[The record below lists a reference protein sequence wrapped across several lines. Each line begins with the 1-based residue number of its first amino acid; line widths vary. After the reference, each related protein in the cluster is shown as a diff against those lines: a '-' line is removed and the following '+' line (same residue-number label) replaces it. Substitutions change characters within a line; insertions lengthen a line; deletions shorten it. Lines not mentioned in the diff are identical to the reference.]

1 VSDNTPGEY
10 TYKEIMSQPE
20 TWRAS
25 LKTLPSLSQKVRF
38 LPSGSHTVI
47 FTGCGST
54 YYLSLWAAR
63 LGERIGE
70 GIAARAAPASDLFL
84 FPSSWF
90 SGKASQTL
98 VAISRSAQTSETLR
112 AIDDFHKTAK
122 GESIGITCYPDREL
136 GKKTSYLIS
145 TPDAQE
151 ESIAQTRSF
160 TNMMLAVLW
169 WLEGGVPANIL
180 PTLPSSGEAILNE
193 YGSLLQDL
201 ARDTQLQR
209 FFFLGGGPLYGLACE
224 AMLKMKEMSLSY
236 AEAYH
241 FLEFR
246 HGPKSMVDNGS
257 IVIGLMSDEAEAYE
271 LDVLHEMRALGAQT
285 VLITEQASKEAR
297 RSVNEVIEFA
307 SGLPFPWRSPLY
319 LPLLQLLA
327 YSRALEKDL
336 DPDRPANLEAVVV
349 IDT

>member
-1 VSDNTPGEY
+1 MKNNTPGKY

-20 TWRAS
+20 TWRSS
-25 LKTLPSLSQKVRF
+25 LRSLPKFSNKVKTPPSDSKIY
-38 LPSGSHTVI
+38 I

-63 LGERIGE
+63 LAERMVE
-70 GIAARAAPASDLFL
+70 GITARAAPASDLFL
-84 FPSSWF
+84 YPSSWL
-90 SGKASQTL
+90 SRKVSQTL
-98 VAISRSAQTSETLR
+98 VALSRSAQTSETLR
-112 AIDDFHKTAK
+112 AIDDFHKTVD

-136 GKKTSYLIS
+136 GNRTSYLIA

-169 WLEGGVPANIL
+169 WLEGSIPRNML
-180 PTLPSSGEAILNE
+180 KSLPSSGEEILNE
-193 YGSLLQDL
+193 YASLMHDL
-201 ARDTQLQR
+201 AMDSQLQR
-209 FFFLGGGPLYGLACE
+209 FFFLGGGLLYGLACE

-246 HGPKSMVDNGS
+246 HGPKSMVDDGS
-257 IVIGLMSDEAEAYE
+257 LVIGLMSDVAEAYE
-271 LDVLHEMRALGAQT
+271 LDVMREMRALGAQT

-297 RSVNEVIEFA
+297 RSVNETIEFT

-327 YSRALEKDL
+327 YSRAREKDL
-336 DPDRPANLEAVVV
+336 DPDRPANLDAVVV
-349 IDT
+349 INT